1 MCKAICA
8 GLAVVL
14 MLGLMGC
21 GVQAP
26 VVPPAG
32 WVYNNQQ
39 APLFPGKET
48 GSKVGTS
55 SSICIL
61 GLVGVGDASINAA
74 AEEGSIT
81 QIKHMDYDYF
91 NILGIYQRYTT
102 IVRGE

>member
-1 MCKAICA
+1 MSRAICVA
-8 GLAVVL
+8 LAVVFV
-14 MLGLMGC
+14 LGLVGC
-21 GVQAP
+21 GVKAP

-32 WVYNNQQ
+32 WVYNSQQ
-39 APLFPGKET
+39 SPLFPGKET

-55 SSICIL
+55 KSICIL

-74 AEEGSIT
+74 ANNGGIT

-91 NILGIYQRYTT
+91 NVLGVYQRYTT